1 MLALGSTPALAQ
13 DAATAALTQPVIVL
27 PPTTPAPA
35 PAPAPVMQSPVIAP
49 TVAPI
54 TPPVVA
60 EPEAPVAE
68 TAAPAAPARATATR
82 RAAAPAVQTS
92 APAAVAAD
100 PAPVVAEQP
109 ALPTATA
116 DASMAEPLPL
126 PVEPVAEPVDSA
138 AAQDITGLIALAL
151 AGIIPL
157 GFAVFAFM
165 WWRRRSRRTS
175 YVPMETIEQ
184 PLPRRATNPAATAP
198 VIDHAPYVPVDT
210 PLAANTVAT
219 TPVPVMAM
227 SSAQSRTSGEV
238 VLPREM
244 PKTFAERDRLLRQ
257 LVAAKPDRANPFKA
271 PKARARRARLIM
283 QSLGRKFD
291 EVSPRFDLSQY
302 SYLWPNLAKPQRSFA

>member
-1 MLALGSTPALAQ
+1 
-13 DAATAALTQPVIVL
+13 
-27 PPTTPAPA
+27 
-35 PAPAPVMQSPVIAP
+35 MQSPIAP
-49 TVAPI
+49 QPVVPM

-60 EPEAPVAE
+60 EPAEPVAE
-68 TAAPAAPARATATR
+68 TPAPAAPARAATTTR
-82 RAAAPAVQTS
+82 RA
-92 APAAVAAD
+92 
-100 PAPVVAEQP
+100 PAPVVERAAPVAAPLESAPAMAEET
-109 ALPTATA
+109 ALPTAATDTA
-116 DASMAEPLPL
+116 MTEPLPL
-126 PVEPVAEPVDSA
+126 PVEPVAEPVDTA
-138 AAQDITGLIALAL
+138 AAQDMTGLIALAL

-184 PLPRRATNPAATAP
+184 PLPRSSTAPAATAP

-210 PLAANTVAT
+210 PLSPS
-219 TPVPVMAM
+219 PVPVMAM
-227 SSAQSRTSGEV
+227 SSTQSRSSGEV

-257 LVAAKPDRANPFKA
+257 LIAAKPDRANPFKA

-291 EVSPRFDLSQY
+291 EASPRFDLSQY
-302 SYLWPNLAKPQRSFA
+302 SYLWPNLAKPQRGFA